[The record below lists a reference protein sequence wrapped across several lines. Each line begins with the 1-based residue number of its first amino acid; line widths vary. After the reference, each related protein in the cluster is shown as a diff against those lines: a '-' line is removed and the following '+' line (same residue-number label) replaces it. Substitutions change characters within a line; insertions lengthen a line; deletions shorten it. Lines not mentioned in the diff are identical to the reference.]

1 MLTAKLHHSSGT
13 GYTVLRFQR
22 TRFVIDAGMDDPAVV
37 SRLMARNRGLF
48 IENGKMSRR
57 LLAYDLKSRG
67 QANDFAADD
76 NEIYLSINSMIE
88 HVTKNNNR
96 QMV

>member
-22 TRFVIDAGMDDPAVV
+22 TSFVIDAGMDDPAVV

-48 IENGKMSRR
+48 LENGKTSRR
-57 LLAYDLKSRG
+57 LLAYALKSRG
-67 QANDFAADD
+67 QAHDSAADD
-76 NEIYLSINSMIE
+76 NEIKLRVDHTSE
-88 HVTKNNNR
+88 TATPNR
-96 QMV
+96 F